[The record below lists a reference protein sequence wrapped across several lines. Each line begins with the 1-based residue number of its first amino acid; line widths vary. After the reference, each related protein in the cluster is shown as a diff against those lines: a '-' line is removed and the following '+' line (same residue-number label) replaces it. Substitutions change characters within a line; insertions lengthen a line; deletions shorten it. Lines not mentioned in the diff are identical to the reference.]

1 MALWMFDI
9 QQNLKLLPD
18 APGVYLMK
26 NKDDKVIYVGK
37 AISLK
42 NRVRQYFQSS
52 KNHPSKVQAMV
63 ENINHFEYIVT
74 DSELEALIL
83 ECNLIKKYLPKYNV
97 LLRDDKSYP
106 YIKVTT
112 SEDYPR
118 VMKARGIKKDGNR
131 YFGPYTSGGAFKETL
146 EIIHR
151 LYPIRTCSKNIER
164 LITRKERPCL
174 NYHIKKCI
182 GPCTGGVTKEAYN
195 HMIEEIIML
204 LSNKHNEL
212 KDKLEEKMK
221 EAAKALN
228 YEGAALYRD
237 QLRALDHTLEKQK
250 IITTNNVDQ
259 DVIAIEMG
267 EEVAIIEVF
276 IIREGKLIHRENFT
290 IDIGH
295 QEGRGEV
302 LAAFIKQYYDNASFI
317 PKEILVEEQLEE
329 ELVLEE
335 WLSNKRS
342 TKVSLRA
349 PQRGDKRRL
358 LEMVKKNAAIS
369 MEQRQKL
376 ENPVDHNLLLEE
388 LKELLDLD
396 NLPDRIEAYDI
407 SNTTGLQSVGS
418 MIVFQSGKPKNKDYR
433 RFKIKTIEGPNDYG
447 SLEEIIQRRFKRGM
461 EETQL
466 VIEGKLSINDG
477 KFSVFPDLILVD
489 GGFGQVSSVEKAL
502 RDLHVE
508 IPVCG
513 MIKDDKHKTRGL
525 AYCGEEI
532 ILDKQSSLFRLI
544 YKIQEEVHRFAISYH
559 KTLRKNEMLKS
570 DLDEIKGIGKARKI
584 DLFHRFG
591 SIANIKKASI
601 HELMEVKGIN
611 QTIAEEIKQH
621 LNKNDD

>member
-1 MALWMFDI
+1 MFDI